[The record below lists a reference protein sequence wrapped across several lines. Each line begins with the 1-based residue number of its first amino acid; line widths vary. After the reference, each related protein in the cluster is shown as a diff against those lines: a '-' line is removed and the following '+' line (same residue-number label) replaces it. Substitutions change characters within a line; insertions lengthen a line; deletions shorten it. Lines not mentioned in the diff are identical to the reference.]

1 MIEYFNIPS
10 GALINT
16 PISKKLFAEKAP
28 LSSGEKRLLRE
39 EIEKLTMK
47 GLLQTRTIGLAAY
60 MDEEQAYDQI
70 IIAEVSIKNPTK
82 AMPVA
87 TMIQKAFPAP
97 MFLVI
102 HCGESFC
109 VNWCLKRINQSDKT
123 RRVMEE
129 QQITRIFVPENGD
142 SIVKAWLTSL
152 DITRIRCNSL
162 KELFDQLSAK
172 LLLLKVADEAGC
184 FTGLNVS
191 EPDLVYYRSVLEA
204 LNANRAEQQD
214 IKKQLRGETQFNR
227 IVKLKS
233 KLRELQ
239 DQEQKRKVQLIEK
252 RNGQ

>member
-60 MDEEQAYDQI
+60 MDDEQAYDQI
-70 IIAEVSIKNPTK
+70 IIAEVSIKNPAK

-87 TMIQKAFPAP
+87 TLVQKAFPAP

-102 HCGESFC
+102 HYEGSYC
-109 VNWCLKRINQSDKT
+109 VNWCVKRINQADKT

-129 QQITRIFVPENGD
+129 QQITRFFVPEGD
-142 SIVKAWLTSL
+142 DYIANAWLPSL
-152 DITRIRCNSL
+152 NITHIRCNSL
-162 KELFDQLSAK
+162 KELFEALANR
-172 LLLLKVADEAGC
+172 LLMLAVSDEAGIYLESDRQK
-184 FTGLNVS
+184 TEQYRVLLEQLNT
-191 EPDLVYYRSVLEA
+191 
-204 LNANRAEQQD
+204 NRMEQKRITAEV
-214 IKKQLRGETQFNR
+214 KAETQFNLR
-227 IVKLKS
+227 LKLTTKLK
-233 KLRELQ
+233 ELQ
-239 DQEQKRKVQLIEK
+239 QQEKILKNQLI
-252 RNGQ
+252 

>member
-60 MDEEQAYDQI
+60 MDDEQAYDQI
-70 IIAEVSIKNPTK
+70 IIAEASIKNPAK

-87 TMIQKAFPAP
+87 TMVQKAFPAP

-129 QQITRIFVPENGD
+129 QQITRFFVPENGD
-142 SIVKAWLTSL
+142 SIICAWLPSL
-152 DITRIRCNSL
+152 DIARIRCNSL

-191 EPDLVYYRSVLEA
+191 EPDLVYYRSVLGE
-204 LNANRAEQQD
+204 LKSNRAEQQD
-214 IKKQLRGETQFNR
+214 IKKQLREETQFNR
-227 IVKLKS
+227 IVKLNS
-233 KLRELQ
+233 KLRKLQ
-239 DQEQKRKVQLIEK
+239 DQEQKRKEQLK
-252 RNGQ
+252 

>member
-60 MDEEQAYDQI
+60 MDDEQAYDQI
-70 IIAEVSIKNPTK
+70 IIAEVSIKNPAK

-87 TMIQKAFPAP
+87 TMVQKAFPAP

-102 HCGESFC
+102 HCDESFS
-109 VNWCLKRINQSDKT
+109 VNWCVKRINQADRT

-129 QQITRIFVPENGD
+129 QQITRFFVPEGDD
-142 SIVKAWLTSL
+142 SIIRAWLPSL
-152 DITRIRCNSL
+152 DITCIRCNSL
-162 KELFDQLSAK
+162 KELFEALANR
-172 LLLLKVADEAGC
+172 LLMLAVSDEAGIYLESDRQK
-184 FTGLNVS
+184 TEQYRVLLEQLNT
-191 EPDLVYYRSVLEA
+191 
-204 LNANRAEQQD
+204 NRMEQKRITAEV
-214 IKKQLRGETQFNR
+214 KAETQFNLR
-227 IVKLKS
+227 LKLTTKLK
-233 KLRELQ
+233 ELQ
-239 DQEQKRKVQLIEK
+239 QQEKILKNQLI
-252 RNGQ
+252 

>member
-70 IIAEVSIKNPTK
+70 IIAEVSIK
-82 AMPVA
+82 VA
-87 TMIQKAFPAP
+87 TMVQKAFPAP

-102 HCGESFC
+102 HCDEGFS
-109 VNWCLKRINQSDKT
+109 VNWCVKRINQADRT

-129 QQITRIFVPENGD
+129 QQITRFFVPEGDD
-142 SIVKAWLTSL
+142 SIIRAWLPSL
-152 DITRIRCNSL
+152 DIARIRCNSL
-162 KELFDQLSAK
+162 KELFEALANR
-172 LLLLKVADEAGC
+172 LLMLAVSDEAGIYLESDRQK
-184 FTGLNVS
+184 TEQYRVLLEQLNT
-191 EPDLVYYRSVLEA
+191 
-204 LNANRAEQQD
+204 NRMEQ
-214 IKKQLRGETQFNR
+214 KRVKAETQFNLR
-227 IVKLKS
+227 LKLTTKLK
-233 KLRELQ
+233 ELQ
-239 DQEQKRKVQLIEK
+239 QQEKILKNQLI
-252 RNGQ
+252 

>member
-142 SIVKAWLTSL
+142 SIVKAW
-152 DITRIRCNSL
+152 
-162 KELFDQLSAK
+162 
-172 LLLLKVADEAGC
+172 
-184 FTGLNVS
+184 
-191 EPDLVYYRSVLEA
+191 
-204 LNANRAEQQD
+204 
-214 IKKQLRGETQFNR
+214 
-227 IVKLKS
+227 
-233 KLRELQ
+233 
-239 DQEQKRKVQLIEK
+239 
-252 RNGQ
+252 

>member
-87 TMIQKAFPAP
+87 TMIQKASPAP

-129 QQITRIFVPENGD
+129 QQTTRFFVPEGDD

-152 DITRIRCNSL
+152 DITQIRCTSL
-162 KELFDQLSAK
+162 KELFEALASRLLMLAVSDEAGIYLESDRQKTEQYRAVLEQLSANRTEQK
-172 LLLLKVADEAGC
+172 RL
-184 FTGLNVS
+184 VS
-191 EPDLVYYRSVLEA
+191 E
-204 LNANRAEQQD
+204 
-214 IKKQLRGETQFNR
+214 IKAETQFNLR
-227 IVKLKS
+227 LKLTTKLK
-233 KLRELQ
+233 ELQ
-239 DQEQKRKVQLIEK
+239 QQEKILKNQLI
-252 RNGQ
+252 

>member
-60 MDEEQAYDQI
+60 MDDEQAYDQI
-70 IIAEVSIKNPTK
+70 IIAEASIKNPAK

-87 TMIQKAFPAP
+87 TLVQKAFPAP

-102 HCGESFC
+102 QCDESFS
-109 VNWCLKRINQSDKT
+109 VNWCVKRINQADKT

-129 QQITRIFVPENGD
+129 QQITRFFVPENGD

-162 KELFDQLSAK
+162 KELFEALANR
-172 LLLLKVADEAGC
+172 LLMLAVSDEAGIYLESDRQK
-184 FTGLNVS
+184 TEQYRVLLEQLNT
-191 EPDLVYYRSVLEA
+191 
-204 LNANRAEQQD
+204 NRMEQKRITAEV
-214 IKKQLRGETQFNR
+214 KAETQFNLR
-227 IVKLKS
+227 LKLTTKLK
-233 KLRELQ
+233 ELQ
-239 DQEQKRKVQLIEK
+239 QQEKILKNQLI
-252 RNGQ
+252 

>member
-60 MDEEQAYDQI
+60 MDDEQAYDQI
-70 IIAEVSIKNPTK
+70 IIAEVSIKNPAK

-87 TMIQKAFPAP
+87 TLVQKAFPAP

-102 HCGESFC
+102 HCDESFS
-109 VNWCLKRINQSDKT
+109 VNWCVKRINQADRT

-129 QQITRIFVPENGD
+129 QQITRFFVPESGD
-142 SIVKAWLTSL
+142 SIICAWLPSL
-152 DITRIRCNSL
+152 DIARIRCNSL

-191 EPDLVYYRSVLEA
+191 EPDLVYYRSVLGE
-204 LNANRAEQQD
+204 LKSNRAEQQD
-214 IKKQLRGETQFNR
+214 IKKQLREETQFNR
-227 IVKLKS
+227 IVKLNS
-233 KLRELQ
+233 KLRKLQ
-239 DQEQKRKVQLIEK
+239 DQEQKRKEQLK
-252 RNGQ
+252 

>member
-129 QQITRIFVPENGD
+129 QQITRFFVPEGDD
-142 SIVKAWLTSL
+142 SIICAWLPSL
-152 DITRIRCNSL
+152 DIARIRCNSL

-191 EPDLVYYRSVLEA
+191 EPDLVYYRSVLGE
-204 LNANRAEQQD
+204 LKANRAEQQD
-214 IKKQLRGETQFNR
+214 IKKQLREETQFNR
-227 IVKLKS
+227 IVKLNS

-239 DQEQKRKVQLIEK
+239 DQEQKRKEQLK
-252 RNGQ
+252 